1 MAAIVVAQVKVTDPA
16 AYENYKPLAK
26 EAIEAFGG
34 RYHVRGSMPI
44 ALEGDAPDRRFVIV
58 EFDSVEQAKAC
69 YNSAIYLKAREARD
83 CKYRCARRRLR
94 SIAAHIPEKTNEPHQ
109 I

>member
-58 EFDSVEQAKAC
+58 EFDSVEQAKAF

-83 CKYRCARRRLR
+83 GA
-94 SIAAHIPEKTNEPHQ
+94 SIANIVVLEGV
-109 I
+109 